1 MSNPM
6 KVPFRRSG
14 VLRSSSLVRHA
25 RLSEFCIHLTDQGRD
40 ARPVFVVRIEQRSLS
55 DGITLI
61 QIEQADSAFGVLAPA
76 PPLLEH
82 LSGTIDGSASDSA
95 RVTGSHIEGSG
106 KGPGALA
113 VAR

>member
-61 QIEQADSAFGVLAPA
+61 QIEQADSAFGVL
-76 PPLLEH
+76 PPPFLEP

-106 KGPGALA
+106 KGSGVLA
-113 VAR
+113 VAC

>member
-1 MSNPM
+1 M
-6 KVPFRRSG
+6 
-14 VLRSSSLVRHA
+14 RHA

-61 QIEQADSAFGVLAPA
+61 QIEQADSAFGVLAP
-76 PPLLEH
+76 PFLEH

-106 KGPGALA
+106 KGSGGLA
-113 VAR
+113 VAC